1 MTELRT
7 GVVGVGHLGRFH
19 AQKYAR
25 ISQLQGLY
33 DTDIERA
40 HSVAQEL
47 GCRAYDDLET
57 LLGEV
62 DAISIVTPT
71 LHHHRVA
78 KAAIARG
85 IHCLVEKPFTFT
97 LEEADDLIQQAKAQG
112 TMLAVGQIER
122 AQIVMQHLRSQG
134 FLPPRYIEAERLA
147 PFKPRSLD
155 VDVIMDLMIHDL
167 DLVLMLG
174 NSSLQEVRAVG
185 VAAVTEQ
192 ADMAN
197 AWVTLS
203 NGSVANLAAS
213 RVVREA
219 VRRMRIF
226 WPDRYASVDF
236 LQNRLTFYR
245 RGAGQVPGIPGVKE
259 EVIDLQPVDALDHEI
274 SAFLDA
280 ISGHGKVLCQ
290 AEEGRDALAAA
301 LAVRHAVAEFLAVS
315 SHAAQFK
322 GEQ

>member
-97 LEEADDLIQQAKAQG
+97 LEEADDLIQQAKA
-112 TMLAVGQIER
+112 R
-122 AQIVMQHLRSQG
+122 A
-134 FLPPRYIEAERLA
+134 
-147 PFKPRSLD
+147 
-155 VDVIMDLMIHDL
+155 
-167 DLVLMLG
+167 
-174 NSSLQEVRAVG
+174 
-185 VAAVTEQ
+185 
-192 ADMAN
+192 
-197 AWVTLS
+197 
-203 NGSVANLAAS
+203 
-213 RVVREA
+213 
-219 VRRMRIF
+219 
-226 WPDRYASVDF
+226 
-236 LQNRLTFYR
+236 
-245 RGAGQVPGIPGVKE
+245 
-259 EVIDLQPVDALDHEI
+259 
-274 SAFLDA
+274 
-280 ISGHGKVLCQ
+280 
-290 AEEGRDALAAA
+290 
-301 LAVRHAVAEFLAVS
+301 
-315 SHAAQFK
+315 
-322 GEQ
+322 

>member
-1 MTELRT
+1 MKQLRT
-7 GVVGVGHLGRFH
+7 AVVGVGHLGRFH

-25 ISQLQGLY
+25 VSQLQGVY
-33 DTDIERA
+33 DTDGERA
-40 HSVAQEL
+40 QSVAQEL
-47 GCRAYDDLET
+47 GCRAFSD
-57 LLGEV
+57 LGELLAAV

-71 LHHHRVA
+71 LQHHTVA
-78 KAAIARG
+78 REAIARG
-85 IHCLVEKPFTFT
+85 VHCLVEKPFTFT
-97 LEEADDLIQQAKAQG
+97 LVEADDLLRLADVQG
-112 TMLAVGQIER
+112 VILAVGQIER
-122 AQIVMQHLRSQG
+122 AQVVMQYLREQR
-134 FLPPRYIEAERLA
+134 LPAPRYIEAERLA

-167 DLVLMLG
+167 DLVLMLTAAEP
-174 NSSLQEVRAVG
+174 QEMRAVG

-219 VRRMRIF
+219 VRRMRLF

-245 RGAGQVPGIPGVKE
+245 RGAGQVPGIPGVVE
-259 EVIDLQPVDALDHEI
+259 DVVDLQPRDALESEI
-274 SAFLDA
+274 SAFLGA
-280 ISGHGKVLCQ
+280 VSGQGMPLCTGH
-290 AEEGRDALAAA
+290 EGRAALAAA
-301 LAVRHAVAEFLAVS
+301 LAVRQSVSDFLSAS
-315 SHAAQFK
+315 ADSYS
-322 GEQ
+322 

>member
-1 MTELRT
+1 MTALRT

-25 ISQLQGLY
+25 ISQLQGVY
-33 DTDIERA
+33 DANAERA
-40 HSVAQEL
+40 RSVAQEL
-47 GCRAYDDLET
+47 GCRAYDDLQE
-57 LLGEV
+57 LLTTV

-71 LHHHRVA
+71 LHHHAVA
-78 KAAIARG
+78 RAAIALG
-85 IHCLVEKPFTFT
+85 VHCLVEKPFTFT
-97 LEEADDLIQQAKAQG
+97 LAEADDLLSQAIANG
-112 TMLAVGQIER
+112 VVLAVGQIER
-122 AQIVMQHLRSQG
+122 AQVVMQHLREQG
-134 FLPPRYIEAERLA
+134 FPAPRYIEAERLA

-174 NSSLQEVRAVG
+174 ASPLQEVRAVG
-185 VAAVTEQ
+185 VAAVTDQ

-197 AWVTLS
+197 AWVTLA

-236 LQNRLTFYR
+236 MQNRLTFYR
-245 RGAGQVPGIPGVKE
+245 RGSGQVPGIPGVQE
-259 EVIDLQPVDALDHEI
+259 EVVDLQPSDALEAEI
-274 SAFLDA
+274 SAFLA
-280 ISGHGKVLCQ
+280 AVAGQGRVLCSG
-290 AEEGRDALAAA
+290 EEGRAALAAA
-301 LAVRHAVAEFLAVS
+301 LAVRQSVGAFLSESNYPHS
-315 SHAAQFK
+315 SGA
-322 GEQ
+322 